1 MYIQQAFKSLHE
13 WWRYL
18 VGFIIIFLAS
28 QIGSIP
34 LIIAVMFKV
43 MTNGGDI
50 ESIQD
55 PNVLMTVLDSNL
67 TLFLMLLS
75 FAVGL
80 LAVYLVVKY
89 LHKQTFVELTTSR
102 KKTDWGR
109 VFFGFGLIAIT
120 TIVVTGLDYYSNPE
134 DYVLQFNLVPFLI
147 LAVIAV
153 IMIPLQTSF
162 EEYLFR
168 GYLMQGIGVLAKN
181 KWVPLVI
188 TSVVFGGLHLANP
201 EVEKLG
207 NVIMIYYIGT
217 GFFLGIMT
225 LMDEGMELALGF
237 HAGNN
242 LIAALLVTA
251 DWTVFKTN
259 SVLKDISDPSAGF
272 DVIAPVL
279 ILYPIF
285 LLLMAWRYKWHDWG
299 GKLFGK
305 VEEPIVIAEE
315 NNQNSTFIE

>member
-1 MYIQQAFKSLHE
+1 M
-13 WWRYL
+13 
-18 VGFIIIFLAS
+18 VGFLIIFIAS

-34 LIIAVMFKV
+34 LLIAVMFKV
-43 MTNGGDI
+43 MSNGGNI

-55 PNVLMTVLDSNL
+55 PNVMMTVLDSNL

-75 FAVGL
+75 YAIGL
-80 LAVYLVVKY
+80 LAVYLVVRF
-89 LHKQTFVELTTSR
+89 LHKQPFVELTTSR

-109 VFFGFGLIAIT
+109 VLFGFGLITVT
-120 TIVVTGLDYYSNPE
+120 TLVVTILDYYSNPD
-134 DYVLQFNLVPFLI
+134 DYVLQFDLVPFLI
-147 LAVIAV
+147 LAVIAI

-181 KWVPLVI
+181 RWLPLII

-201 EVEKLG
+201 EVDKLG

-242 LIAALLVTA
+242 LITALLVTA

-259 SVLKDISDPSAGF
+259 SIFKDISEPSAGF
-272 DVIAPVL
+272 DVVAPVL

-285 LLLMAWRYKWHDWG
+285 LLIMAWRYKWRDWG

-305 VEEPIVIAEE
+305 VEEPIIVTEE
-315 NNQNSTFIE
+315 NNPNSTFIE

>member
-1 MYIQQAFKSLHE
+1 MS
-13 WWRYL
+13 
-18 VGFIIIFLAS
+18 
-28 QIGSIP
+28 
-34 LIIAVMFKV
+34 
-43 MTNGGDI
+43 NGGNI

-55 PNVLMTVLDSNL
+55 PNVMMTVLDSNL

-75 FAVGL
+75 YAIGL
-80 LAVYLVVKY
+80 LAVYLVVRF
-89 LHKQTFVELTTSR
+89 LHKQPFVELTTSR

-109 VFFGFGLIAIT
+109 VLFGFGLITVT
-120 TIVVTGLDYYSNPE
+120 TLVVTILDYYSNPD
-134 DYVLQFNLVPFLI
+134 DYVLQFDLVPFLI
-147 LAVIAV
+147 LAVIAI

-181 KWVPLVI
+181 RWLPLII

-201 EVEKLG
+201 EVDKLG

-242 LIAALLVTA
+242 LITALLVTA

-259 SVLKDISDPSAGF
+259 SIFKDISEPSAGF
-272 DVIAPVL
+272 DVVAPVL

-285 LLLMAWRYKWHDWG
+285 LLIIAWRYKWRDWA

-305 VEEPIVIAEE
+305 VEEPIVLTEE
-315 NNQNSTFIE
+315 NKTNSTFIE